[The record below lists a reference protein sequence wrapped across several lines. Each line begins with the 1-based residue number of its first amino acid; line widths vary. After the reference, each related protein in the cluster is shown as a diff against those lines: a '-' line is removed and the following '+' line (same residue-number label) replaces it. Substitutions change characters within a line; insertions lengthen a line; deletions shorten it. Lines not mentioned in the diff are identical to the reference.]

1 MGTVSSELK
10 PRIQLTNIHKSFES
24 NRVLKGV
31 SLSLMPGEIM
41 SLIGGNGAGKSTLM
55 KIIMGIKT
63 LDVGEICIDGQ
74 KVNISTPS
82 DALKLGIYYVPQ
94 EPMLFPDMSIE
105 ENIFLGIKANKKEKA
120 AMKKKLNDLLKE
132 LNWDINFS
140 NMADTLSIA
149 GQQLVEILK
158 GLIRDATILILDEP
172 TSALTFN
179 ETQSLFGVIREI
191 QQKQISIFYITHR
204 LSEVFEI
211 STHVAVLR
219 DGLVSV
225 SGPVKDF
232 TKEMLIEGLLPPKKD
247 GETSQVKEKE
257 VYEAVDYAGKEPIFK
272 TENLTG
278 YGFKDV
284 SLSVY
289 PGEVLG
295 MAGIVGA
302 GRTEFAEAVFGIGEI
317 TGGKV
322 FLEGKDIT
330 GHKTKDVL
338 KEGLNYLPEDRH
350 LNGIFGIADIRS
362 NLISTSMKWLT
373 KVFENV
379 KLEKKLTDGYIKDFR
394 IKVTGQ
400 DQLIYLLSGGNQQ
413 KVVIGKTLTTNPK
426 VVILDEPTRGIDA
439 GARADVYKIIS
450 TLKKKGLGVLLISSD
465 LEEIAEVSD
474 RVVSMFSGTINA
486 ELSHD
491 DIKLDTLMSVS
502 FGVKKKG
509 STAQ

>member
-1 MGTVSSELK
+1 MGTVGSELK
-10 PRIQLTNIHKSFES
+10 PRIQLVNIHKSFES

-31 SLSLMPGEIM
+31 SLSLMPGDIM

-63 LDVGEICIDGQ
+63 HDVGEIYIDGE
-74 KVNISTPS
+74 KVNINTPS

-105 ENIFLGIKANKKEKA
+105 ENIFLGINANKKQKV
-120 AMKKKLNDLLKE
+120 AMKKKLDDLLKK
-132 LNWDINFS
+132 LNWDIDFN

-158 GLIRDATILILDEP
+158 GLIREATILILDEP

-204 LSEVFEI
+204 LTEVFEI

-232 TKEMLIEGLLPPKKD
+232 TKEMLIQGLLPPKS
-247 GETSQVKEKE
+247 GNEEAKEKE
-257 VYEAVDYAGKEPIFK
+257 VYKPVDYTSKEPIFK
-272 TENLTG
+272 TENLSG

-302 GRTEFAEAVFGIGEI
+302 GRTEFAEAVFGIGEV

-322 FLEGKDIT
+322 YLEGKDIT
-330 GHKTKDVL
+330 GHKTKNIIR
-338 KEGLNYLPEDRH
+338 EGLNYLPEDRH
-350 LNGIFGIADIRS
+350 LNGIFGIADIRT

-373 KVFENV
+373 KVFENT
-379 KLEKKLTDGYIKDFR
+379 KLETKLTDSYIRDFR

-413 KVVIGKTLTTNPK
+413 KVVIGKTLTTDPK
-426 VVILDEPTRGIDA
+426 LVILDEPTRGIDA

-465 LEEIAEVSD
+465 LEEIAEISD
-474 RVVSMFSGTINA
+474 RAVSMFSGTINA
-486 ELSHD
+486 ELKHD

-502 FGVKKKG
+502 FGVKRKE